1 MHRSSTHGSVYCSV
15 HTASHRCSVPRGT
28 NVYTKYNTFVRAIR
42 ASLCIYSS
50 PWYAF
55 VPTKYTKLFHRD
67 DTIYTSE
74 PTRHA
79 DVPFFF
85 YYVIETLAALLRADL
100 IYYPCDCTELLI
112 TELRQLRRTTYT
124 FVHASYLSATHS
136 SQQTFF
142 PDTFLSLPMI
152 KEHVL
157 SRATHLHFFFLR
169 SASQRNQSTYTR
181 RS

>member
-1 MHRSSTHGSVYCSV
+1 MPCTAVRLTATFIAACTQPATGAAFRGEQTSTRNTILSYVPFEQAFAF
-15 HTASHRCSVPRGT
+15 TADHDTPSFLP
-28 NVYTKYNTFVRAIR
+28 NTPNFSIE
-42 ASLCIYSS
+42 
-50 PWYAF
+50 
-55 VPTKYTKLFHRD
+55 
-67 DTIYTSE
+67 TILYTSE

-136 SQQTFF
+136 SQLTFF
-142 PDTFLSLPMI
+142 PT
-152 KEHVL
+152 
-157 SRATHLHFFFLR
+157 R
-169 SASQRNQSTYTR
+169 SFRCQ
-181 RS
+181 

>member
-1 MHRSSTHGSVYCSV
+1 MHRSSTHGYVYCSV

-50 PWYAF
+50 SWYAF

-74 PTRHA
+74 STRHA

-136 SQQTFF
+136 SQLTFF
-142 PDTFLSLPMI
+142 LTRSFRCQWLKNTFCLARLIYIFFLS
-152 KEHVL
+152 V
-157 SRATHLHFFFLR
+157 
-169 SASQRNQSTYTR
+169 
-181 RS
+181 